1 MGAVIRRVSI
11 LVAVVALLVP
21 SLSQAATTTYE
32 RPFANG
38 PSGGDSFNTVERDG
52 STGEMSIVR
61 FNPTPVNGGL
71 GCGGSGGWARFE
83 IAHTAATAV
92 KAVSVNYS
100 MAVIDPYSFI
110 VVSIYKDGAFVD
122 TEVVRGPILGDGT
135 VVLEPRTAATG
146 AMSIWFGLEMSSAC
160 PNIGF
165 AQTVFE
171 SVTVT
176 EA

>member
-1 MGAVIRRVSI
+1 MGAVIRRIAPLFALMV
-11 LVAVVALLVP
+11 LLVP
-21 SLSQAATTTYE
+21 SVSQAATTTYE

-38 PSGGDSFNTVERDG
+38 PSGGDSFNTIERDG
-52 STGEMSIVR
+52 STGEMSIFR

-83 IAHTAATAV
+83 IAHTAASNITAV
-92 KAVSVNYS
+92 AVDYS
-100 MAVIDPYSFI
+100 MALIDPYSFI
-110 VVSIYKDGAFVD
+110 VVSVYQDGAFVD
-122 TEVVRGPILGDGT
+122 TKVVRGPILGDGT
-135 VVLEPRTAATG
+135 VLLEPRTAASG
-146 AMSIWFGLEMSSAC
+146 DVSIWFGLEMSSAC

-165 AQTVFE
+165 AQAVFE